1 MTAPTRRYQFTLILS
16 SLMLLTFVLL
26 LVSGAFTDVQPVEAS
41 PSTGSITQQAAA
53 AAVVVPVPPPPPP
66 KPVDPSDVFFNE
78 GKIPQIKIVL
88 SKEQADKLRGNQ
100 RAYVECDL
108 IIDGQPAI
116 KKVRVKLKGAAGSFR
131 NLDDRPAFTL
141 NMPKK
146 TQFHGL
152 DKFHLNNSVQDES
165 YVSELI
171 SSQICRAAG
180 YPAARASHARV
191 WLNDRDLGFYG
202 LKESFDENFLARN
215 FKDATGNLYDGGFCQ
230 DIDAALELDNGS
242 GPTDRSDLKA
252 LIAACREG
260 DVNKRWIEI
269 EKNLDIDMF
278 LKFVALELMMSHWDG
293 YAQNRNNY
301 RVYFRGDDKKAVFM
315 PHGMDQMFGDANFSV
330 FHVPGPIVTSGVLN
344 NPVWRDRYRQIVREL
359 LPLFEP
365 EKLHAQIDEAHKRMR
380 PVVAAI
386 HEDRA
391 KHLDARVQDFK
402 NRVAGRHAGIL
413 RQFPPEPIP
422 FNKEG
427 FATIEKWE
435 AKGVGD
441 AKLEAKQVDGK
452 AVLLIE
458 TGPSKQCDASF
469 RTTIRLARGKYQIEA
484 KVKTK
489 DVAAIADGRG
499 GGAGLRI
506 SGGNRNEQP
515 QNQAAGTGDWQT
527 VSYPLEITDDLREV
541 VVVAELRSTA
551 GSVMFDQSSLRVV
564 RAK

>member
-1 MTAPTRRYQFTLILS
+1 MTPSLRRFQLA
-16 SLMLLTFVLL
+16 LLLGL
-26 LVSGAFTDVQPVEAS
+26 LVSLAFALPPA
-41 PSTGSITQQAAA
+41 TGIITRQAVAAA
-53 AAVVVPVPPPPPP
+53 APVPPPPPP
-66 KPVDPSDVFFNE
+66 KPVDPSDAFFKE

-88 SKEQADKLRGNQ
+88 SKEQADKLRANQ

-108 IIDGQPAI
+108 VIDGQPAI
-116 KKVRVKLKGAAGSFR
+116 RKVRVKLKGAAGSFR

-146 TQFHGL
+146 SPFHGL

-202 LKESFDENFLARN
+202 LKEGFDEHFLARN
-215 FKDATGNLYDGGFCQ
+215 FASATGNLYDGGFCQ
-230 DIDAALELDNGS
+230 DIDAALELDEGE
-242 GPTDRSDLKA
+242 GPADRRDLKA

-260 DVNKRWIEI
+260 DVNKRWVEI
-269 EKNLDIDMF
+269 EKNLDVDMF

-330 FHVPGPIVTSGVLN
+330 FHVPGPIVAGGVLN
-344 NPVWRDRYRQIVREL
+344 NPVWRERYRQIVREL

-391 KHLDARVQDFK
+391 KHLDHRVQDFK

-413 RQFPPEPIP
+413 RQFPPEPIA

-427 FATIEKWE
+427 YATIEKWE
-435 AKGVGD
+435 ARGNGD
-441 AKLEAKQVDGK
+441 AKLEVKQVDGK

-469 RTTIRLARGKYQIEA
+469 RTTIRLARGQYRIEA
-484 KVKTK
+484 KVKAK
-489 DVAAIADGRG
+489 DIAPIADGRG
-499 GGAGLRI
+499 GGAGMRI

-527 VSYPLEITDDLREV
+527 VSYPLEITDELREV

-551 GSVMFDQSSLRVV
+551 GSAMFDQGSLRVV
-564 RAK
+564 RVK